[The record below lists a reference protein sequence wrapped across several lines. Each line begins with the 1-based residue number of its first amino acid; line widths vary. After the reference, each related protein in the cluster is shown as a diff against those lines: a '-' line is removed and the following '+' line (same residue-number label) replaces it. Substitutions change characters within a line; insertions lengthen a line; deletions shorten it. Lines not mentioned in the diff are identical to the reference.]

1 MKSMFDQQRKR
12 LRVAWRTKTTIRIM
26 RDQRTVEAV
35 TRNVSVHGVLVF
47 AAEPLEPGTPVQVI
61 LDLRLPGS
69 SSPAKDW
76 PLEMRGTVAR
86 KVAQEGNVVAI
97 TFDSPSPDEYQKLR
111 TAVFAQAMRLME
123 RISEFP
129 AFWDLTELDQLAL
142 TTVCH
147 EVQLGAG
154 EQLVRLGD
162 EATSLFLVKSG
173 RVQLRSPFADDVED
187 SEVELAHAGQIFGE
201 VSALLDLPHN
211 LDIVAQTETELLAIP
226 RESLHFLRDHNPN
239 LALTLYEIFAAFMGR
254 RLRKLTTRVFSPLN
268 ADS

>member
-1 MKSMFDQQRKR
+1 
-12 LRVAWRTKTTIRIM
+12 
-26 RDQRTVEAV
+26 
-35 TRNVSVHGVLVF
+35 VLLF
-47 AAEPLEPGTPVQVI
+47 AEEVLDPGAPVQVV
-61 LDLRLPGS
+61 LDLRLPGAS
-69 SSPAKDW
+69 FNPGDW
-76 PLEMRGTVAR
+76 PIEMSGRVSR
-86 KVAQEGNVVAI
+86 NPPREGNVMAI
-97 TFDSPSPDEYQKLR
+97 TFEDPTPDQYRILR
-111 TAVFAQAMRLME
+111 QAVFSQAMRLME

-147 EVQLGAG
+147 EVRLEAG

-173 RVQLRSPFADDVED
+173 RVQLMAPFAED
-187 SEVELAHAGQIFGE
+187 GQDPEVELAHAGQVFGE
-201 VSALLDLPHN
+201 VSALLNLPHN
-211 LDIVAQTETELLAIP
+211 LDIVAQIQTELLAIP

-268 ADS
+268 V